1 VKYEPSQMCTQ
12 AFWQLALTFLS
23 FGLQYGM
30 HCIENNLSDSS
41 NKEVYEVVSQVGTT
55 LQSAAKFVFW

>member
-1 VKYEPSQMCTQ
+1 MCPQT
-12 AFWQLALTFLS
+12 FWQLAFTFLS

-30 HCIENNLSDSS
+30 HCIENSLSDSS

-55 LQSAAKFVFW
+55 LQTVAKFVL